1 MTPGGEPQGAGRHLV
16 DSAQRGSLARL
27 AQRAPLSVDVLEA
40 AAGWEE
46 QGLWPRMWRTFLAEL
61 NERQQLNWSE
71 SFMDGSFAPAKKGAA
86 AVGKTK
92 RGKGTM
98 WMVVVEGGGVPL
110 GVRPYSASP
119 AEVRLAEETLA
130 DHPRRAAAPRCPDS
144 PPSAAAGSHSS
155 IRTRGNFG
163 FCPRRFA
170 GFSTAALDVRPAGFR
185 AACQDSRAS
194 PDGEV

>member
-1 MTPGGEPQGAGRHLV
+1 V
-16 DSAQRGSLARL
+16 
-27 AQRAPLSVDVLEA
+27 
-40 AAGWEE
+40 
-46 QGLWPRMWRTFLAEL
+46 WRTFLAEL

-71 SFMDGSFAPAKKGAA
+71 SFMDGSFAPAKEGGA

-130 DHPRRAAAPRCPDS
+130 TIRVGRRHRGAPTRHQAPPPVATPQSERAAISAFALGASQDSLQQLWMFGPRV
-144 PPSAAAGSHSS
+144 SALLA
-155 IRTRGNFG
+155 RTRELALTGKYEPFKTSSLFDG
-163 FCPRRFA
+163 
-170 GFSTAALDVRPAGFR
+170 TAHNPQWLG
-185 AACQDSRAS
+185 
-194 PDGEV
+194 